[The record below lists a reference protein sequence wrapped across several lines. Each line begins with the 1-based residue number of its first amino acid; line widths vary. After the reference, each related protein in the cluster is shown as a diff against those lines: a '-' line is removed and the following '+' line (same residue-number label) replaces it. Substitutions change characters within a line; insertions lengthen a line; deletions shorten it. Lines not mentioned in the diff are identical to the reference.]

1 MLARRILR
9 RLKGGVTALFLFIL
23 EGLGTPELLAILVV
37 ALIVFGPRKLPE
49 LSRKLGKSISEFRRA
64 SDDFKRTWERE
75 VALDDLAP
83 QPGEPAPMNV
93 PPTLAASEYS
103 IGRGQDYTLPEA
115 TTEPAASSEVMD
127 VEPVSAETIPTP
139 PSEPPVS
146 SKRDWL

>member
-1 MLARRILR
+1 M
-9 RLKGGVTALFLFIL
+9 FLFIL

-83 QPGEPAPMNV
+83 QPGEPTPMNV

-103 IGRGQDYTLPEA
+103 IGRGQDYTLPAA
-115 TTEPAASSEVMD
+115 TSEPVSSEVID
-127 VEPVSAETIPTP
+127 VEPVPAETAPAP